1 MLISFDILLE
11 WREHF
16 KLGHPISNV
25 IMAKLT
31 FLNQKLEQV
40 HFATVLIYSQA
51 KKKQSDLIFLI
62 IIQMVLRFFL
72 FLRLPTLSFFFKVS

>member
-1 MLISFDILLE
+1 MADSVLISFDILLE

-25 IMAKLT
+25 IIAKLT

-40 HFATVLIYSQA
+40 HFATA
-51 KKKQSDLIFLI
+51 K
-62 IIQMVLRFFL
+62 MYC
-72 FLRLPTLSFFFKVS
+72 

>member
-1 MLISFDILLE
+1 MLRIHCLISFDILLE

-31 FLNQKLEQV
+31 FLNQKLEELVKNWLLQ
-40 HFATVLIYSQA
+40 TN
-51 KKKQSDLIFLI
+51 
-62 IIQMVLRFFL
+62 
-72 FLRLPTLSFFFKVS
+72 

>member
-1 MLISFDILLE
+1 MLISFDVLLE

-40 HFATVLIYSQA
+40 HLQHQGLPLLSINCYTILFSHV
-51 KKKQSDLIFLI
+51 
-62 IIQMVLRFFL
+62 FL
-72 FLRLPTLSFFFKVS
+72 FLHNAMGSYFPHNSHEENKI

>member
-40 HFATVLIYSQA
+40 HFATVMYSKASRFASA
-51 KKKQSDLIFLI
+51 KHKLPYPVIS
-62 IIQMVLRFFL
+62 
-72 FLRLPTLSFFFKVS
+72 RLCFVSCSFVG